1 MKMIL
6 KSAIAVIL
14 VLITGSVISAQDL
27 SKYRT
32 FALGTSLPALLKQT
46 GQDSREVSV
55 DHQSPALIQEMT
67 VWPVDGSYSSSSSAN
82 RDPILQILFS
92 FYNGRLYRMAVTY
105 DRLSMEGLTEDDLVK
120 AISLR
125 YGTGRRF
132 YPEINLVAPDVIESA
147 DEVIARWENPLNSV
161 SLVQSTGI
169 NSFRLIVLSKQLDAQ
184 AETAITSAVKLET
197 EEAPQK
203 EVDRQNQEAVDVE
216 AARQKNLTGFRP

>member
-6 KSAIAVIL
+6 KSAIVAML

-27 SKYRT
+27 SKYRK

-67 VWPVDGSYSSSSSAN
+67 VWPVDGSYSSSSAN
-82 RDPILQILFS
+82 RDPVLQILFS

-147 DEVIARWENPLNSV
+147 DEVIARWESPLNSV
-161 SLVQSTGI
+161 SLVQSNGM

-197 EEAPQK
+197 DEAPQQ
-203 EVDRQNQEAVDVE
+203 EADRQNQEAVDLE

>member
-6 KSAIAVIL
+6 KSAI
-14 VLITGSVISAQDL
+14 VLLLALSMGSIISAQDL
-27 SKYRT
+27 SKYRK
-32 FALGTSLPALLKQT
+32 FALGTTLPDLLQQT

-67 VWPVDGSYSSSSSAN
+67 VWPVDGSYSSSSAN
-82 RDPILQILFS
+82 RDPVLQILFS

-105 DRLSMEGLTEDDLVK
+105 DRLSMEGLTEDDLVG

-125 YGTGRRF
+125 YGTGRRY
-132 YPEINLVAPDVIESA
+132 YPEINLITPDPIEPP

-184 AETAITSAVKLET
+184 AETAITAAVKLET

-203 EVDRQNQEAVDVE
+203 EVDRQNQDAVDVE
-216 AARQKNLTGFRP
+216 TARQKNLTGFRP

>member
-6 KSAIAVIL
+6 KSAIVAML

-27 SKYRT
+27 SKYRK

-67 VWPVDGSYSSSSSAN
+67 VWPVDGSYSSSSAN
-82 RDPILQILFS
+82 RDPVLQILFS

-147 DEVIARWENPLNSV
+147 DEVIARWESPLNSV
-161 SLVQSTGI
+161 SLVQSNGM

-197 EEAPQK
+197 DEAPQQ
-203 EVDRQNQEAVDVE
+203 EVDRQNQEAVDLE